1 MGPRCRVHWLFG
13 MATILCIDD
22 EEPGLRVRKQLLES
36 AGHSVISARSGKE
49 GIRLFQAE
57 PVEAVVL
64 DYWMPDMKG
73 LAVAE
78 ELKRLNSKVPIIMLS
93 AFSSILDEGIGKVD
107 AWMTKG
113 EIDPKD
119 LLAMV
124 SDLVGRTN
132 QARRA

>member
-1 MGPRCRVHWLFG
+1 
-13 MATILCIDD
+13 MAMILCIDD

-36 AGHSVISARSGKE
+36 AGHSVVSARSGKE
-49 GIRLFQAE
+49 GIRLFQTE
-57 PVEAVVL
+57 PIDAVVL

-78 ELKRLNSKVPIIMLS
+78 ELKHLNSRIPIIMLS

-113 EIDPKD
+113 EIDPQD

-124 SDLVGRTN
+124 SELVARAN
-132 QARRA
+132 QTQRRA

>member
-1 MGPRCRVHWLFG
+1 

-22 EEPGLRVRKQLLES
+22 EEPGLQIRKRLLES

-49 GIRLFQAE
+49 GVRLFQE
-57 PVEAVVL
+57 QPVDAVVL

-78 ELKRLNSKVPIIMLS
+78 ELKRINAKTPIIMLS

-107 AWMTKG
+107 AWLTKG
-113 EIDPKD
+113 EINPRD
-119 LLAMV
+119 LLAMLDGLLNRNLN
-124 SDLVGRTN
+124 S
-132 QARRA
+132 RRAP